1 VTAQAG
7 LRSAGVGLHAG
18 EFARSPPMAAF
29 GVIFGTILL
38 FALLNLID
46 YRRLD

>member
-1 VTAQAG
+1 VTGNLNMYALIALGLVAG
-7 LRSAGVGLHAG
+7 
-18 EFARSPPMAAF
+18 
-29 GVIFGTILL
+29 L